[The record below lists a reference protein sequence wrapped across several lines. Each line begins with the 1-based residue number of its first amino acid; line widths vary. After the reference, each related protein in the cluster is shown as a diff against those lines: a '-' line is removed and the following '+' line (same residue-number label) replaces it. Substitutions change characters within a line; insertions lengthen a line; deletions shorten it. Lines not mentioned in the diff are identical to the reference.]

1 MQISQ
6 KKLAQMAGVGRSTII
21 EIEKDIG
28 RTSIE
33 TIEKIANILG
43 VPIYQLFSNE
53 RLYLESERI
62 VSDFCLDVSES
73 RFKKGYILIKIKLKK
88 EPK

>member
-1 MQISQ
+1 MSSRILSINIKRRRKELKISQ
-6 KKLAQMAGVGRSTII
+6 ETLAQMAGLGRSTII
-21 EIEKDIG
+21 EIEKGIG

-33 TIEKIANILG
+33 NIEKIANILG

-62 VSDFCLDVSES
+62 TSDFCLNE
-73 RFKKGYILIKIKLKK
+73 RK
-88 EPK
+88 